1 MKHLIQRIFLFRS
14 KLYMDKD
21 ELIKTLESRIN
32 DVSKVADPTKKHLI
46 EMYNMGVRH
55 AVEVVRLYM
64 D

>member
-1 MKHLIQRIFLFRS
+1 
-14 KLYMDKD
+14 MDKD